1 MNQEELIH
9 FGTGR
14 QLTEIDYLSELL
26 SYQSLFEEIHSVT
39 NLIQQVQQ
47 AVLAINA
54 GLLPEQLPVLK
65 VTDAMIADVQ
75 RFVLNKYPKQSNKGN
90 ILWAKLAE
98 ALENVDFLVRHLRDA
113 LIEYFSMYGFV
124 STPFVKDLSDYI
136 AGEPV
141 LELMAG
147 HGYLSAGLRAC
158 QPEQT
163 IIATDNQSWRDQPD
177 VNLRQPVTT
186 VYKISAL
193 SALKKYGDG
202 VAVILMSWAPDTSAD
217 DLWVLQLI
225 REQYSDKKFIV
236 IGEKS
241 GATNSKAFWSEAKL
255 KPLLN
260 TQHQSFD
267 LIDERVFEV
276 E

>member
-1 MNQEELIH
+1 MCSSDL
-9 FGTGR
+9 
-14 QLTEIDYLSELL
+14 
-26 SYQSLFEEIHSVT
+26 QSLFEEIHSVT

-75 RFVLNKYPKQSNKGN
+75 RFVLHKFPKQSNKGN

-163 IIATDNQSWRDQPD
+163 IIATDNQAWRDQPD

-186 VYKISAL
+186 VYKMSAL
-193 SALKKYGDG
+193 SALKKYGDE

-217 DLWVLQLI
+217 DSQVLQVI

-241 GATNSKAFWSEAKL
+241 GATNSKVFWSEAKL

-260 TQHQSFD
+260 THHQSFD